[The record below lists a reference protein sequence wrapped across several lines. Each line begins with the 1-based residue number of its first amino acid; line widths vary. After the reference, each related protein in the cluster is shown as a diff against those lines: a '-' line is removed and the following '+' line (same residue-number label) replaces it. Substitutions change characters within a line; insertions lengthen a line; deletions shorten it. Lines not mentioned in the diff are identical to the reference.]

1 MLLLGKSSVSFA
13 RKRKTSFVILVIK
26 AVKIEEIEEIV
37 ETEEVILSPDEMQHE
52 EYEITSVPIE
62 TTTVQNVKRTD
73 IRDLAR
79 EAHFQA
85 KLLQQENEDNG
96 AVLLSDPRAQE
107 LNFQPASSAED
118 TEGSDQEHTMGEHNF
133 SIELEGEQLEIE
145 DTSPNNQSAIRK
157 RRGNLPKH
165 SVKIL
170 KRWLYEHRYN
180 AYPSDAEKVTL
191 SQEANLTVLQ
201 VCNWFIN
208 ARRRILPEMIR
219 REGHDPLHYTISRR
233 GKKLNNSLVNMQVPN
248 PITMSPASEVI
259 VGATEEII
267 EEEEVIEEGVPNI
280 ITSSIGQQYVQ
291 TPAGLVKVEEDVDF
305 EDHIIYRS
313 DESNIEYEYPE
324 DEEELQTEQTEWD
337 GIIRYANDKDDEIPE
352 EITEEEVIASDSP
365 VNEYFTTPQTTV
377 THMPQLPHA
386 LTTANAS
393 VERTTTTTT
402 TQVVTNPV
410 PVGLSRVHVMAST
423 ASTANVSSPVVAT
436 VKPAGTTTIVTT
448 PLQIAK
454 GTTVKKLFT
463 TPIVESN
470 AKTII
475 PVTTAT
481 TVLTASNSNINNNN
495 NSSSNNN
502 TQTNNS
508 SQHTTTAVK
517 VKGVIRDDK
526 DQFKCLY
533 LLVETAVAVRQREKE
548 QDDVHV
554 LGN

>member
-1 MLLLGKSSVSFA
+1 MTVVT
-13 RKRKTSFVILVIK
+13 RKPI
-26 AVKIEEIEEIV
+26 KIEEIEEIV

-62 TTTVQNVKRTD
+62 TTHSIKRTD

-79 EAHFQA
+79 EAQFQA
-85 KLLQQENEDNG
+85 KLLQEENDDG
-96 AVLLSDPRAQE
+96 TFSAQE

-118 TEGSDQEHTMGEHNF
+118 TEGSDQEHTMGDHTLGDHTLGEHSF
-133 SIELEGEQLEIE
+133 STEQESEHMEMDGI
-145 DTSPNNQSAIRK
+145 SPNNLSAIRK

-233 GKKLNNSLVNMQVPN
+233 GKKLNNQLANVHVIN
-248 PITMSPASEVI
+248 PIAMSPASEVI

-291 TPAGLVKVEEDVDF
+291 TPTGLVKVEEDVDF

-324 DEEELQTEQTEWD
+324 EEEEIQTEQTEWD
-337 GIIRYANDKDDEIPE
+337 GIIRYANDKEDEIPE

-365 VNEYFTTPQTTV
+365 VNEYFSAPHATI
-377 THMPQLPHA
+377 THLPHLPQQ
-386 LTTANAS
+386 LTTISNA
-393 VERTTTTTT
+393 ERATTTTTT
-402 TQVVTNPV
+402 AQVVTNPV
-410 PVGLSRVHVMAST
+410 PVGLSRVHVMAS
-423 ASTANVSSPVVAT
+423 STNSGNASSPAVTDA
-436 VKPAGTTTIVTT
+436 KSGTTIVTT
-448 PLQIAK
+448 TPAQLGK
-454 GTTVKKLFT
+454 LTTVKKIVSA
-463 TPIVESN
+463 PVVESN
-470 AKTII
+470 AKTIN
-475 PVTTAT
+475 PTPTAT
-481 TVLTASNSNINNNN
+481 TVLTVANSNISNNNNNNN
-495 NSSSNNN
+495 NSNSSNNN
-502 TQTNNS
+502 TQTNN

>member
-1 MLLLGKSSVSFA
+1 ML
-13 RKRKTSFVILVIK
+13 
-26 AVKIEEIEEIV
+26 
-37 ETEEVILSPDEMQHE
+37 
-52 EYEITSVPIE
+52 
-62 TTTVQNVKRTD
+62 
-73 IRDLAR
+73 
-79 EAHFQA
+79 
-85 KLLQQENEDNG
+85 
-96 AVLLSDPRAQE
+96 AQE

-118 TEGSDQEHTMGEHNF
+118 TEGSDQEHAMGEHNF
-133 SIELEGEQLEIE
+133 STEHEGEHMDMEGV
-145 DTSPNNQSAIRK
+145 SPNTQSAIRK

-233 GKKLNNSLVNMQVPN
+233 GKKLNNQLANMMPN
-248 PITMSPASEVI
+248 PISMSPASEVI

-291 TPAGLVKVEEDVDF
+291 TPSGLVKVEEDVDF

-324 DEEELQTEQTEWD
+324 EEEEEELQTEQTEWD

-365 VNEYFTTPQTTV
+365 VNEFFTT
-377 THMPQLPHA
+377 THTNVIHQPQLPQTPS
-386 LTTANAS
+386 TTNT
-393 VERTTTTTT
+393 VEKPKIIKT
-402 TQVVTNPV
+402 TQVFSNPV
-410 PVGLSRVHVMAST
+410 PAGLTRLQVVSST
-423 ASTANVSSPVVAT
+423 INTVSSPVVTT
-436 VKPAGTTTIVTT
+436 VKPMGTTILTT
-448 PLQIAK
+448 PLTIGK
-454 GTTVKKLFT
+454 GTTIKKIFT
-463 TPIVESN
+463 TPVTETS
-470 AKTII
+470 AK
-475 PVTTAT
+475 PVTPT
-481 TVLTASNSNINNNN
+481 TVTAVLTTANSNTNINNNN
-495 NSSSNNN
+495 NNSSNNN
-502 TQTNNS
+502 TQNN

>member
-1 MLLLGKSSVSFA
+1 MRSSGRRI
-13 RKRKTSFVILVIK
+13 RKITTLPTRSPEK

-37 ETEEVILSPDEMQHE
+37 ETEEVILSPDEMHHE

-62 TTTVQNVKRTD
+62 TTTVQNVKRAD
-73 IRDLAR
+73 IRDLTR
-79 EAHFQA
+79 EAHYQT
-85 KLLQQENEDNG
+85 KLLQQENE
-96 AVLLSDPRAQE
+96 AQE

-118 TEGSDQEHTMGEHNF
+118 TEGSDQEHTMGDHNF
-133 SIELEGEQLEIE
+133 STEHEGDMMDMDGI
-145 DTSPNNQSAIRK
+145 SPNNQSAIRK

-233 GKKLNNSLVNMQVPN
+233 GKKLNSQLVNMQGPN
-248 PITMSPASEVI
+248 PLTMSPASEVI

-291 TPAGLVKVEEDVDF
+291 TPSGLVKVEEDIDF

-324 DEEELQTEQTEWD
+324 EEEEELQTEQTEWD
-337 GIIRYANDKDDEIPE
+337 GIIRYAHDKDDEIPE

-365 VNEYFTTPQTTV
+365 EYYAVTQTNI
-377 THMPQLPHA
+377 THPPQLPQTLSTA
-386 LTTANAS
+386 NTSVRASTTTA
-393 VERTTTTTT
+393 THI
-402 TQVVTNPV
+402 VTNPV
-410 PVGLSRVHVMAST
+410 PVGLSRVHVVSSSAN
-423 ASTANVSSPVVAT
+423 TANVSSPIVAA
-436 VKPAGTTTIVTT
+436 VKSAGGGTIVTSQQA
-448 PLQIAK
+448 LQVSK
-454 GTTVKKLFT
+454 TTTVKKLIT
-463 TPIVESN
+463 TPVVETN
-470 AKTII
+470 AKTIT
-475 PVTTAT
+475 PLTTT
-481 TVLTASNSNINNNN
+481 TTGSAVLTAINSNINNNNN

-502 TQTNNS
+502 TTQAN

>member
-1 MLLLGKSSVSFA
+1 M
-13 RKRKTSFVILVIK
+13 
-26 AVKIEEIEEIV
+26 

-62 TTTVQNVKRTD
+62 TTTVQNVVKRAD
-73 IRDLAR
+73 IRDLTR
-79 EAHFQA
+79 EAHYQT
-85 KLLQQENEDNG
+85 KLLQQENE
-96 AVLLSDPRAQE
+96 AQE

-133 SIELEGEQLEIE
+133 STEHEGDHMDMEGI
-145 DTSPNNQSAIRK
+145 SPNQSAIRK

-233 GKKLNNSLVNMQVPN
+233 GKKLNSQMATMQVQN

-291 TPAGLVKVEEDVDF
+291 TPSGLVKVEEDIDF

-324 DEEELQTEQTEWD
+324 EEEEEELQTEQTEWD
-337 GIIRYANDKDDEIPE
+337 GIIRYANDKDEEIPE

-365 VNEYFTTPQTTV
+365 EYFT
-377 THMPQLPHA
+377 A
-386 LTTANAS
+386 
-393 VERTTTTTT
+393 
-402 TQVVTNPV
+402 
-410 PVGLSRVHVMAST
+410 
-423 ASTANVSSPVVAT
+423 
-436 VKPAGTTTIVTT
+436 
-448 PLQIAK
+448 
-454 GTTVKKLFT
+454 
-463 TPIVESN
+463 
-470 AKTII
+470 
-475 PVTTAT
+475 
-481 TVLTASNSNINNNN
+481 
-495 NSSSNNN
+495 
-502 TQTNNS
+502 TQTNI
-508 SQHTTTAVK
+508 TTLP
-517 VKGVIRDDK
+517 
-526 DQFKCLY
+526 QSN
-533 LLVETAVAVRQREKE
+533 
-548 QDDVHV
+548 
-554 LGN
+554 GN

>member
-1 MLLLGKSSVSFA
+1 MRSSGGRRI
-13 RKRKTSFVILVIK
+13 RKITTLPTRSPAK

-37 ETEEVILSPDEMQHE
+37 ETEEVILSPDEMHHE

-62 TTTVQNVKRTD
+62 TTTVQNVKRAD
-73 IRDLAR
+73 IRDLTR
-79 EAHFQA
+79 EAHYQT
-85 KLLQQENEDNG
+85 KLLQQENE
-96 AVLLSDPRAQE
+96 AQE

-118 TEGSDQEHTMGEHNF
+118 TEGSDQEHTMGDHNF
-133 SIELEGEQLEIE
+133 STEHEGDMMDMDGI
-145 DTSPNNQSAIRK
+145 SPNNQSAIRK

-233 GKKLNNSLVNMQVPN
+233 GKKLNSQLVNMQGPN
-248 PITMSPASEVI
+248 PLTMSPASEVI

-291 TPAGLVKVEEDVDF
+291 TPSGLVKVEEDIDF

-324 DEEELQTEQTEWD
+324 EEEEELQTEQTEWD
-337 GIIRYANDKDDEIPE
+337 GIIRYAHDKDDEIPE

-365 VNEYFTTPQTTV
+365 EYYAVTQTNI
-377 THMPQLPHA
+377 THPPQLPQTLSTA
-386 LTTANAS
+386 NTSVRASTTTA
-393 VERTTTTTT
+393 THI
-402 TQVVTNPV
+402 VTNPV
-410 PVGLSRVHVMAST
+410 PVGLSRVHVVSSSAN
-423 ASTANVSSPVVAT
+423 TANVSSPIVAA
-436 VKPAGTTTIVTT
+436 VKSAGGGTIVTSQQA
-448 PLQIAK
+448 LQVSK
-454 GTTVKKLFT
+454 TTTVKKLIT
-463 TPIVESN
+463 TPVVETN
-470 AKTII
+470 AKTIT
-475 PVTTAT
+475 PLTTT
-481 TVLTASNSNINNNN
+481 TTGTAVLTAINSNINNNN

-502 TQTNNS
+502 TTQAN

>member
-1 MLLLGKSSVSFA
+1 M
-13 RKRKTSFVILVIK
+13 
-26 AVKIEEIEEIV
+26 

-62 TTTVQNVKRTD
+62 TTTVQNVVKRAD
-73 IRDLAR
+73 IRDLTR
-79 EAHFQA
+79 EAHYQT
-85 KLLQQENEDNG
+85 KLLQQENE
-96 AVLLSDPRAQE
+96 AQE

-133 SIELEGEQLEIE
+133 STEHEGDHMDMEGI
-145 DTSPNNQSAIRK
+145 SPNQSAIRK

-233 GKKLNNSLVNMQVPN
+233 GKKLNSQMATMQVQN

-291 TPAGLVKVEEDVDF
+291 TPSGLVKVEEDIDF

-324 DEEELQTEQTEWD
+324 EEEEEELQTEQTEWD
-337 GIIRYANDKDDEIPE
+337 GIIRYANDKDEEVPE

-365 VNEYFTTPQTTV
+365 EYFTATQTNIT
-377 THMPQLPHA
+377 TLPQLPTLSTVNTSVRA
-386 LTTANAS
+386 STTTA
-393 VERTTTTTT
+393 THI
-402 TQVVTNPV
+402 VTNPV
-410 PVGLSRVHVMAST
+410 PVGLSRVHVVSSSANTS
-423 ASTANVSSPVVAT
+423 NVSSPIVAT
-436 VKPAGTTTIVTT
+436 VKSAGGGTVVTSQQA
-448 PLQIAK
+448 LQVSK
-454 GTTVKKLFT
+454 TTTVKKIIT
-463 TPIVESN
+463 TPVVETS
-470 AKTII
+470 AKTITPI
-475 PVTTAT
+475 TTSTGTTA
-481 TVLTASNSNINNNN
+481 VLTAINSNINNNNNN

-502 TQTNNS
+502 TTQAN

>member
-1 MLLLGKSSVSFA
+1 M
-13 RKRKTSFVILVIK
+13 
-26 AVKIEEIEEIV
+26 

-62 TTTVQNVKRTD
+62 TTTTVQNVVKRAD
-73 IRDLAR
+73 IRDLTR
-79 EAHFQA
+79 EAHYQT
-85 KLLQQENEDNG
+85 KLLQQENE
-96 AVLLSDPRAQE
+96 AQE

-133 SIELEGEQLEIE
+133 STEHEGDHMDMDGI
-145 DTSPNNQSAIRK
+145 SPNQSAIRK

-233 GKKLNNSLVNMQVPN
+233 GKKLNSQMATMQVQN

-291 TPAGLVKVEEDVDF
+291 TPSGLVKVEEDIDF

-324 DEEELQTEQTEWD
+324 EEEEEELQTEQTEWD

-365 VNEYFTTPQTTV
+365 EYFTATQTNITNL
-377 THMPQLPHA
+377 PQLPT
-386 LTTANAS
+386 LSTANTSVRAS
-393 VERTTTTTT
+393 TTKA
-402 TQVVTNPV
+402 TQIVTNPV
-410 PVGLSRVHVMAST
+410 PVGLSRVHVVPSSANIS
-423 ASTANVSSPVVAT
+423 NVSNPIVAT
-436 VKPAGTTTIVTT
+436 VKSAGGGTVVTSQQALQQVSKTMTVKKIVTT
-448 PLQIAK
+448 PVVETNTKTI
-454 GTTVKKLFT
+454 
-463 TPIVESN
+463 TPI
-470 AKTII
+470 
-475 PVTTAT
+475 TTAT
-481 TVLTASNSNINNNN
+481 GTAAVLTAINSNINNNNNNN

-502 TQTNNS
+502 TNQAN

>member
-1 MLLLGKSSVSFA
+1 
-13 RKRKTSFVILVIK
+13 
-26 AVKIEEIEEIV
+26 
-37 ETEEVILSPDEMQHE
+37 MQHE
-52 EYEITSVPIE
+52 EYEITSIPIE
-62 TTTVQNVKRTD
+62 THQTIKRTD
-73 IRDLAR
+73 IRDLSR
-79 EAHFQA
+79 EANFQA
-85 KLLQQENEDNG
+85 KLLQQENE
-96 AVLLSDPRAQE
+96 AQE

-118 TEGSDQEHTMGEHNF
+118 TEGSDQEHAIGEHNF
-133 SIELEGEQLEIE
+133 STEHEGDHTELEGI
-145 DTSPNNQSAIRK
+145 SPNNSAAIRK

-219 REGHDPLHYTISRR
+219 REGHDPMHYTISRR
-233 GKKLNNSLVNMQVPN
+233 GKKLNSQLINMPN

-267 EEEEVIEEGVPNI
+267 EEEEVIEEGVP
-280 ITSSIGQQYVQ
+280 TLMASHIGQQYVQ

-305 EDHIIYRS
+305 EDHIIYRYSYNIHSYRAQQPVFNHIPKRPRKIPKRKKLQELIKLNKKFERS
-313 DESNIEYEYPE
+313 DESNIEYEYPDE
-324 DEEELQTEQTEWD
+324 DDELQTEHADWD
-337 GIIRYANDKDDEIPE
+337 GMIRYAHDRVDEIPE

-365 VNEYFTTPQTTV
+365 EYFTATNIAHLPQTISTV
-377 THMPQLPHA
+377 PD
-386 LTTANAS
+386 
-393 VERTTTTTT
+393 RTTVAQTA
-402 TQVVTNPV
+402 QIVTASPI
-410 PVGLSRVHVMAST
+410 PIGLSRVHVVSGIASKQQT
-423 ASTANVSSPVVAT
+423 VTSVANPVVTAIKQGSTTIVATPMQIGKAT
-436 VKPAGTTTIVTT
+436 VKKIITTSTPSTPVVEMSTAKAITPTIVT
-448 PLQIAK
+448 
-454 GTTVKKLFT
+454 
-463 TPIVESN
+463 
-470 AKTII
+470 
-475 PVTTAT
+475 AT
-481 TVLTASNSNINNNN
+481 LNNTNTLNNNN

-502 TQTNNS
+502 TQNN

>member
-1 MLLLGKSSVSFA
+1 
-13 RKRKTSFVILVIK
+13 
-26 AVKIEEIEEIV
+26 
-37 ETEEVILSPDEMQHE
+37 MQHE

-62 TTTVQNVKRTD
+62 TTTVQNVKRAD
-73 IRDLAR
+73 IRDLTR
-79 EAHFQA
+79 EAHYQT
-85 KLLQQENEDNG
+85 KLLQQENE
-96 AVLLSDPRAQE
+96 AQE

-133 SIELEGEQLEIE
+133 STEHEDHMDMEGI
-145 DTSPNNQSAIRK
+145 SPNNQSAIRK

-233 GKKLNNSLVNMQVPN
+233 GKKLNSQLANMQVPN

-291 TPAGLVKVEEDVDF
+291 TPSGLVKVEEDIDF

-324 DEEELQTEQTEWD
+324 EEEEELQTEQTEWD
-337 GIIRYANDKDDEIPE
+337 GIIRYAHDKDEEIPE

-365 VNEYFTTPQTTV
+365 EYYAATQTNV
-377 THMPQLPHA
+377 THLPQLPQT
-386 LTTANAS
+386 LSTANIS
-393 VERTTTTTT
+393 VRATTTTATHI
-402 TQVVTNPV
+402 VTNPV
-410 PVGLSRVHVMAST
+410 PVGLSRVHVVSSSPSA
-423 ASTANVSSPVVAT
+423 ANVSSPIVGT
-436 VKPAGTTTIVTT
+436 VKSMGGGTIVTSQQA
-448 PLQIAK
+448 LQVSK
-454 GTTVKKLFT
+454 TTTVKKLIT
-463 TPIVESN
+463 TPVVETN
-470 AKTII
+470 AKTITPI
-475 PVTTAT
+475 TTSTTGNAVVTA
-481 TVLTASNSNINNNN
+481 VNSNNNNNNNN

-502 TQTNNS
+502 TTQAN

>member
-1 MLLLGKSSVSFA
+1 M
-13 RKRKTSFVILVIK
+13 
-26 AVKIEEIEEIV
+26 
-37 ETEEVILSPDEMQHE
+37 ETEEVILSPEDLHHE

-62 TTTVQNVKRTD
+62 TTVQTVQTVKRTD

-79 EAHFQA
+79 EAHYQA
-85 KLLQQENEDNG
+85 KLLQQENE
-96 AVLLSDPRAQE
+96 AQE

-118 TEGSDQEHTMGEHNF
+118 TEGSDGEHF
-133 SIELEGEQLEIE
+133 KVEGEHSFKTEYEGDLDMDGI
-145 DTSPNNQSAIRK
+145 SPNNSSSIRK

-233 GKKLNNSLVNMQVPN
+233 GKKLNNTLANMSVQN

-324 DEEELQTEQTEWD
+324 EEEELQTEQTEWD

-365 VNEYFTTPQTTV
+365 VNEYFTTTTHSSSHLPQASATLSTG
-377 THMPQLPHA
+377 
-386 LTTANAS
+386 NAS
-393 VERTTTTTT
+393 A
-402 TQVVTNPV
+402 
-410 PVGLSRVHVMAST
+410 PVGLSRVQV
-423 ASTANVSSPVVAT
+423 VSSASSNASAAAANASSPLV
-436 VKPAGTTTIVTT
+436 VKPVGSAGTTTTIVTT
-448 PLQIAK
+448 PIQLGK
-454 GTTVKKLFT
+454 
-463 TPIVESN
+463 
-470 AKTII
+470 
-475 PVTTAT
+475 TAT
-481 TVLTASNSNINNNN
+481 TVRKLITTTSSTAPESTATAKSLNSSSNTATTTTTTTTATAVVVNNNNN

-502 TQTNNS
+502 N
-508 SQHTTTAVK
+508 QHTTTAVK

>member
-1 MLLLGKSSVSFA
+1 M
-13 RKRKTSFVILVIK
+13 
-26 AVKIEEIEEIV
+26 

-52 EYEITSVPIE
+52 EYEITSVPME
-62 TTTVQNVKRTD
+62 TTVQNVKRTD
-73 IRDLAR
+73 IRDLTR
-79 EAHFQA
+79 EAHYQT
-85 KLLQQENEDNG
+85 KLLQQENE
-96 AVLLSDPRAQE
+96 AQE

-118 TEGSDQEHTMGEHNF
+118 SEGSDQEHTMGDHNF
-133 SIELEGEQLEIE
+133 STEHDDGDHMDMDGI
-145 DTSPNNQSAIRK
+145 SPNNSAIRK

-233 GKKLNNSLVNMQVPN
+233 GKKLNNQLANMQGQN

-291 TPAGLVKVEEDVDF
+291 TPSGLVKVEEDIDF

-324 DEEELQTEQTEWD
+324 EEEELQTEQTEWD

-365 VNEYFTTPQTTV
+365 EYFAATQANI
-377 THMPQLPHA
+377 THLPQLPQA
-386 LTTANAS
+386 LNANTS
-393 VERTTTTTT
+393 
-402 TQVVTNPV
+402 V
-410 PVGLSRVHVMAST
+410 PVGLSRVQMVSSS
-423 ASTANVSSPVVAT
+423 ASTANVSSPIVAT
-436 VKPAGTTTIVTT
+436 VKSTGGATIVTT
-448 PLQIAK
+448 PLVTGK
-454 GTTVKKLFT
+454 TTVKKLIT
-463 TPIVESN
+463 TPVVETN
-470 AKTII
+470 AKTIAPI
-475 PVTTAT
+475 MTTTTGSAVLT
-481 TVLTASNSNINNNN
+481 TVNSNINNNNNNNN

-502 TQTNNS
+502 TTQAN

>member
-1 MLLLGKSSVSFA
+1 M
-13 RKRKTSFVILVIK
+13 
-26 AVKIEEIEEIV
+26 

-52 EYEITSVPIE
+52 EYEITSVPMVAA
-62 TTTVQNVKRTD
+62 TPGKRTD

-79 EAHFQA
+79 EANFQA
-85 KLLQQENEDNG
+85 RLLQQENE
-96 AVLLSDPRAQE
+96 AQE

-133 SIELEGEQLEIE
+133 STELEGDHMDMEGI
-145 DTSPNNQSAIRK
+145 SPNNSAAIRK

-233 GKKLNNSLVNMQVPN
+233 GKKLNNSLVNMGGPN

-324 DEEELQTEQTEWD
+324 EEDEEEELQTEQTEWD
-337 GIIRYANDKDDEIPE
+337 GIIRYAHDKDDEIPE

-365 VNEYFTTPQTTV
+365 VNEYFTT
-377 THMPQLPHA
+377 THPNLTHLPQLPHP
-386 LTTANAS
+386 LSTANTS
-393 VERTTTTTT
+393 ERATTTTT
-402 TQVVTNPV
+402 TQVVANPV
-410 PVGLSRVHVMAST
+410 PVGLSRVHVMSTSAS
-423 ASTANVSSPVVAT
+423 SVSVASPVVAT
-436 VKPAGTTTIVTT
+436 VKPAGATIVTT
-448 PLQIAK
+448 PLQIGKA
-454 GTTVKKLFT
+454 TTVKKMIAM
-463 TPIVESN
+463 PVPVEATS
-470 AKTII
+470 KTITQ
-475 PVTTAT
+475 TTAT
-481 TVLTASNSNINNNN
+481 AVLTAANSNISNNNNNNN

-502 TQTNNS
+502 TQNNN

>member
-1 MLLLGKSSVSFA
+1 M
-13 RKRKTSFVILVIK
+13 
-26 AVKIEEIEEIV
+26 

-62 TTTVQNVKRTD
+62 TTTVQNVVKRAD
-73 IRDLAR
+73 IRDLTR
-79 EAHFQA
+79 EAHYQT
-85 KLLQQENEDNG
+85 KLLQQENE
-96 AVLLSDPRAQE
+96 AQE

-133 SIELEGEQLEIE
+133 STEHEGDHMDMEGI
-145 DTSPNNQSAIRK
+145 SPNQSAIRK

-233 GKKLNNSLVNMQVPN
+233 GKKLNSQMATMQVQN

-291 TPAGLVKVEEDVDF
+291 TPSGLVKVEEDIDF

-324 DEEELQTEQTEWD
+324 EEEEEELQTEQTEWD
-337 GIIRYANDKDDEIPE
+337 GIIRYANDKDEEIPE

-365 VNEYFTTPQTTV
+365 EYFTATQTNIT
-377 THMPQLPHA
+377 TLPQLPTLSTVNTSVRA
-386 LTTANAS
+386 STTTA
-393 VERTTTTTT
+393 THI
-402 TQVVTNPV
+402 VTNPV
-410 PVGLSRVHVMAST
+410 PVGLSRVHVVSSSANTS
-423 ASTANVSSPVVAT
+423 NVSSPIVAT
-436 VKPAGTTTIVTT
+436 VKSAGGGTVVTSQQA
-448 PLQIAK
+448 LQVSK
-454 GTTVKKLFT
+454 TTTVKKIIT
-463 TPIVESN
+463 TPVVETS
-470 AKTII
+470 AKTITPI
-475 PVTTAT
+475 TTSTGTTA
-481 TVLTASNSNINNNN
+481 VLTAINSNINNNNNN

-502 TQTNNS
+502 TSQAN

>member
-1 MLLLGKSSVSFA
+1 MRFSGGRRI
-13 RKRKTSFVILVIK
+13 RKITTLPTRSPEK

-37 ETEEVILSPDEMQHE
+37 ETEEVILSPDEMHHE

-62 TTTVQNVKRTD
+62 TTTVQNVKRAD
-73 IRDLAR
+73 IRDLTR
-79 EAHFQA
+79 EAHYQT
-85 KLLQQENEDNG
+85 KLLQQENE
-96 AVLLSDPRAQE
+96 AQE

-118 TEGSDQEHTMGEHNF
+118 TEGSDQEHTMGDHNF
-133 SIELEGEQLEIE
+133 STEHEGDMMDMDGI
-145 DTSPNNQSAIRK
+145 SPNNQSAIRK

-233 GKKLNNSLVNMQVPN
+233 GKKLNSQLVNMQGPN
-248 PITMSPASEVI
+248 PLTMSPASEVI

-291 TPAGLVKVEEDVDF
+291 TPSGLVKVEEDIDF

-324 DEEELQTEQTEWD
+324 EEEEELQTEQTEWD
-337 GIIRYANDKDDEIPE
+337 GIIRYAHDKDDEIPE

-365 VNEYFTTPQTTV
+365 EYYAVTQTNI
-377 THMPQLPHA
+377 THPPQLPQTLSTA
-386 LTTANAS
+386 NTSVRASTTTA
-393 VERTTTTTT
+393 THI
-402 TQVVTNPV
+402 VTNPV
-410 PVGLSRVHVMAST
+410 PVGLSRVHVVSSSAN
-423 ASTANVSSPVVAT
+423 TANVSSPIVAA
-436 VKPAGTTTIVTT
+436 VKSAGGGTIVTSQQA
-448 PLQIAK
+448 LQVSK
-454 GTTVKKLFT
+454 TTTVKKLIT
-463 TPIVESN
+463 TPVVETN
-470 AKTII
+470 AKTIT
-475 PVTTAT
+475 PLTTT
-481 TVLTASNSNINNNN
+481 TTGTAVLTAINSNINNNN

-502 TQTNNS
+502 TTQAN

>member
-1 MLLLGKSSVSFA
+1 MRSSGGRRI
-13 RKRKTSFVILVIK
+13 RKITTLPTRSPAK

-37 ETEEVILSPDEMQHE
+37 ETEEVILSPDEMHHE

-62 TTTVQNVKRTD
+62 TTTVQNVKRAD
-73 IRDLAR
+73 IRDLTR
-79 EAHFQA
+79 EAHYQT
-85 KLLQQENEDNG
+85 KLLQQENE
-96 AVLLSDPRAQE
+96 AQE

-118 TEGSDQEHTMGEHNF
+118 TEGSDQEHTMGDHNF
-133 SIELEGEQLEIE
+133 STEHEGDMMDMDGI
-145 DTSPNNQSAIRK
+145 SPNNQSAIRK

-233 GKKLNNSLVNMQVPN
+233 GKKLNSQLVNMQGPN
-248 PITMSPASEVI
+248 PLTMSPASEVI

-291 TPAGLVKVEEDVDF
+291 TPSGLVKVEEDIDF

-324 DEEELQTEQTEWD
+324 EEEEELQTEQTEWD
-337 GIIRYANDKDDEIPE
+337 GIIRYAHDKDDEIPE

-365 VNEYFTTPQTTV
+365 EYYAVTQTNI
-377 THMPQLPHA
+377 THPPQLPQTLSTA
-386 LTTANAS
+386 NTSVRASTTTA
-393 VERTTTTTT
+393 THI
-402 TQVVTNPV
+402 VTNPV
-410 PVGLSRVHVMAST
+410 PVGLSRVHVVSSSAN
-423 ASTANVSSPVVAT
+423 TANVSSPIVAA
-436 VKPAGTTTIVTT
+436 VKSAGGGTIVTSQQA
-448 PLQIAK
+448 LQVSK
-454 GTTVKKLFT
+454 TTTVKKLIT
-463 TPIVESN
+463 TPVVETN
-470 AKTII
+470 AKTITPI
-475 PVTTAT
+475 TTT
-481 TVLTASNSNINNNN
+481 TTGSAVLTAINSNINNNNN

-502 TQTNNS
+502 TTQAN

>member
-1 MLLLGKSSVSFA
+1 M
-13 RKRKTSFVILVIK
+13 
-26 AVKIEEIEEIV
+26 

-73 IRDLAR
+73 IRDLTR
-79 EAHFQA
+79 EAHYQT
-85 KLLQQENEDNG
+85 KLLQQENE
-96 AVLLSDPRAQE
+96 AQE

-133 SIELEGEQLEIE
+133 STEHEGDLMDMEGI
-145 DTSPNNQSAIRK
+145 SPNNQSAIRK

-233 GKKLNNSLVNMQVPN
+233 GKKLNSQLANMQVPN

-291 TPAGLVKVEEDVDF
+291 TPSGLVKVEEDIDF

-324 DEEELQTEQTEWD
+324 EEEEELQTEQTEWD

-365 VNEYFTTPQTTV
+365 EYFAATQANI
-377 THMPQLPHA
+377 THLPQLPQTLSTA
-386 LTTANAS
+386 NTSVRASTTTA
-393 VERTTTTTT
+393 THI
-402 TQVVTNPV
+402 VTNPV
-410 PVGLSRVHVMAST
+410 PVGLSRVHVVSSSAN
-423 ASTANVSSPVVAT
+423 TANVSSPIVAT
-436 VKPAGTTTIVTT
+436 VKSASGGTIVTSQQA
-448 PLQIAK
+448 LHVSKA
-454 GTTVKKLFT
+454 TTVKKLIT
-463 TPIVESN
+463 TPVVETN
-470 AKTII
+470 AKTIT
-475 PVTTAT
+475 PNTTST
-481 TVLTASNSNINNNN
+481 TGTAVLTAVNSNINNNNNNN

-502 TQTNNS
+502 TTLAN

>member
-1 MLLLGKSSVSFA
+1 M
-13 RKRKTSFVILVIK
+13 
-26 AVKIEEIEEIV
+26 

-62 TTTVQNVKRTD
+62 TTTVQNVVKRAD
-73 IRDLAR
+73 IRDLTR
-79 EAHFQA
+79 EAHYQT
-85 KLLQQENEDNG
+85 KLLQQENE
-96 AVLLSDPRAQE
+96 AQE

-133 SIELEGEQLEIE
+133 STEHEGDHIDMEGI
-145 DTSPNNQSAIRK
+145 SPNQSAIRK

-233 GKKLNNSLVNMQVPN
+233 GKKLNSQMATMQVQN

-291 TPAGLVKVEEDVDF
+291 TPSGLVKVEEDIDF

-324 DEEELQTEQTEWD
+324 EEEEEELQTEQTEWD
-337 GIIRYANDKDDEIPE
+337 GIIRYANDKDEEIPE

-365 VNEYFTTPQTTV
+365 EYFTATQTNIT
-377 THMPQLPHA
+377 TLPQLPTLSTVNTSVRA
-386 LTTANAS
+386 STTTA
-393 VERTTTTTT
+393 THI
-402 TQVVTNPV
+402 VTNPV
-410 PVGLSRVHVMAST
+410 PVGLSRVHVVSSSANTS
-423 ASTANVSSPVVAT
+423 NVSSPIVAT
-436 VKPAGTTTIVTT
+436 VKSAGGGTVVTSQQA
-448 PLQIAK
+448 LQVSK
-454 GTTVKKLFT
+454 TTTVKKIIT
-463 TPIVESN
+463 TPVVETS
-470 AKTII
+470 AKTITPI
-475 PVTTAT
+475 TTSTGTTA
-481 TVLTASNSNINNNN
+481 VLTAINSNINNNNNN

-502 TQTNNS
+502 TTQAN

>member
-1 MLLLGKSSVSFA
+1 
-13 RKRKTSFVILVIK
+13 
-26 AVKIEEIEEIV
+26 
-37 ETEEVILSPDEMQHE
+37 MQH

-62 TTTVQNVKRTD
+62 ATPVKRTD

-79 EAHFQA
+79 EANFQA
-85 KLLQQENEDNG
+85 KLLQQENE
-96 AVLLSDPRAQE
+96 AQE

-118 TEGSDQEHTMGEHNF
+118 TEGSDQEHAMGEHNF
-133 SIELEGEQLEIE
+133 STEHEGEHMDMEGV
-145 DTSPNNQSAIRK
+145 SPNTQSAIRK

-233 GKKLNNSLVNMQVPN
+233 GKKLNNQLANMMPN
-248 PITMSPASEVI
+248 PISMSPASEVI

-291 TPAGLVKVEEDVDF
+291 TPSGLVKVEEDVDF

-324 DEEELQTEQTEWD
+324 EEEEEELQTEQTEWD

-365 VNEYFTTPQTTV
+365 VNEFFTT
-377 THMPQLPHA
+377 THTNVIHQPQLPQTPS
-386 LTTANAS
+386 TTNT
-393 VERTTTTTT
+393 VEKPKIIKT
-402 TQVVTNPV
+402 TQVFSNPV
-410 PVGLSRVHVMAST
+410 PAGLTRLQVVSST
-423 ASTANVSSPVVAT
+423 INTVSSPVVTT
-436 VKPAGTTTIVTT
+436 VKPMGTTILTT
-448 PLQIAK
+448 PLTIGK
-454 GTTVKKLFT
+454 GTTIKKIFT
-463 TPIVESN
+463 TPVTETS
-470 AKTII
+470 AK
-475 PVTTAT
+475 PVTPT
-481 TVLTASNSNINNNN
+481 TVTAVLTTANSNTNINNNN
-495 NSSSNNN
+495 NNSSNNN
-502 TQTNNS
+502 TQNN